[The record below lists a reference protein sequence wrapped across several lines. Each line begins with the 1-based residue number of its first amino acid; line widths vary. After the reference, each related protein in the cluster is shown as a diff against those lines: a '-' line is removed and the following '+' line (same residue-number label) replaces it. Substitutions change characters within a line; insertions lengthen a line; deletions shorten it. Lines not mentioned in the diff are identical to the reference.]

1 MSEFEQS
8 LYAVLISL
16 PHGTLCTYGQ
26 LAKRSGYPAHARHVG
41 RALSKLP
48 KETKLPWHRVVNSQG
63 KLSLSGE
70 GFLRQQARLNKE
82 GIMINDQGKVINF
95 KQYLW

>member
-1 MSEFEQS
+1 MSEFELS

-16 PHGTLCTYGQ
+16 PEGKLCTYGQ
-26 LAKRSGYPAHARHVG
+26 LAKLSGFPTHARHVG

-48 KETKLPWHRVVNSQG
+48 QETKLPWHRVVNSQG
-63 KLSLSGE
+63 KISLTGE
-70 GFLRQQARLNKE
+70 GLLRQQARLNQE
-82 GIMINDQGKVINF
+82 GIKLNEQGKVINF